1 MDVIYLRRLYS
12 PHISIEKISR
22 HSFLLYIKYQT
33 STTLY
38 LQDIS
43 EPKIA
48 SITKYY
54 FLLPMHA
61 IWNMG
66 SVI

>member
-1 MDVIYLRRLYS
+1 MDVFYLRTFYS
-12 PHISIEKISR
+12 SHVPIERSLDM
-22 HSFLLYIKYQT
+22 HFPLYIKYQI
-33 STTLY
+33 SITLY

-43 EPKIA
+43 EPKIT

-61 IWNMG
+61 ICNVG